1 MKTRRKQQGGHHL
14 YKRLGV
20 SKYAS
25 QKLIRKA
32 FKTLK
37 KKRKANK
44 KVKEAYKILSNKKTR
59 KQYNDRY
66 RKRSRKGGV
75 KTIKLPP
82 RKKHRDVVNL
92 RKKNFWELSK
102 DPKKN
107 TEWYLTKKPDKKKY
121 GPKFLHN
128 KFIPKYR
135 PDITPK
141 GKEEFSKKWNKFIK
155 TVPDKNKHLVYRVIS
170 RSGKYPYALEDHMK
184 YITYTKYATEQDKKS
199 IFEVKKK
206 EKSIWDLSSSEEE
219 QNNNEEEQNNNEE
232 DEKGILDYS
241 SSSSDED
248 EMDDEIFDMI
258 RNDFKQGGRRRKRK
272 TSKRTGR
279 SKRKTRKRRGGNEN
293 CYGFRNLEDSKLCKQ
308 IHQAAQYYNT
318 NHPEKLSTGQKIAR
332 KIKNRTTRRN
342 RPKPETP
349 RQVAQQKQATF
360 LEFKNKLQPV
370 LAKLKENEDN
380 IRADLIE
387 TIEGPDDPTGEKQR
401 VLEAEYDEAF
411 SKTNE
416 KLMLMKEINAN
427 LSSDKS
433 PLPAQIEKARNDY
446 SNRGRVPL
454 APATNFS
461 NFNVAY

>member
-1 MKTRRKQQGGHHL
+1 M
-14 YKRLGV
+14 
-20 SKYAS
+20 
-25 QKLIRKA
+25 
-32 FKTLK
+32 
-37 KKRKANK
+37 
-44 KVKEAYKILSNKKTR
+44 
-59 KQYNDRY
+59 
-66 RKRSRKGGV
+66 
-75 KTIKLPP
+75 
-82 RKKHRDVVNL
+82 
-92 RKKNFWELSK
+92 
-102 DPKKN
+102 
-107 TEWYLTKKPDKKKY
+107 
-121 GPKFLHN
+121 
-128 KFIPKYR
+128 
-135 PDITPK
+135 
-141 GKEEFSKKWNKFIK
+141 
-155 TVPDKNKHLVYRVIS
+155 
-170 RSGKYPYALEDHMK
+170 
-184 YITYTKYATEQDKKS
+184 
-199 IFEVKKK
+199 
-206 EKSIWDLSSSEEE
+206 
-219 QNNNEEEQNNNEE
+219 
-232 DEKGILDYS
+232 DYS

-293 CYGFRNLEDSKLCKQ
+293 CYGFRNLEDSKLCNE
-308 IHQAAQYYNT
+308 IYLAAQYYNT

-360 LEFKNKLQPV
+360 LEFKDKLQPV

-387 TIEGPDDPTGEKQR
+387 TIEGPNDPTGEKQR